1 MDISLDLLFRQF
13 ELLQLEAQPNEESTF
28 KSLMTILTFCF
39 PPGDATS
46 VPLTE
51 IAAPVCISLIKS
63 YPFVP
68 EFKTICK
75 VPAMDPSEI

>member
-51 IAAPVCISLIKS
+51 I
-63 YPFVP
+63 
-68 EFKTICK
+68 
-75 VPAMDPSEI
+75 